1 MTLISEVLQTPFFG
15 SIPVMTLFVKGAE
28 AVVTTNIVIAILP
41 AASTADILRPFYS
54 TFYWKDGEFWQ

>member
-1 MTLISEVLQTPFFG
+1 
-15 SIPVMTLFVKGAE
+15 MTLFVKGAE